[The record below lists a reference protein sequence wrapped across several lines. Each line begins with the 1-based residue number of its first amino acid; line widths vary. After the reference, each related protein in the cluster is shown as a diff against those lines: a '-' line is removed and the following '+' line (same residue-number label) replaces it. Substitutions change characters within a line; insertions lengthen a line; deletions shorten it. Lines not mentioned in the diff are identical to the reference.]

1 MKMLKINCVNLKGG
15 DTHEKKGQ
23 GCSSYLSGAIKIEL
37 VTLRSEKKTRPKN
50 SPVPFKWHSPP
61 GINKAAVIKEY
72 AFSVLLRVNGIMSF
86 SVLSSFPQNKI
97 HVIIYVSLLQ

>member
-1 MKMLKINCVNLKGG
+1 M
-15 DTHEKKGQ
+15 T
-23 GCSSYLSGAIKIEL
+23 
-37 VTLRSEKKTRPKN
+37 
-50 SPVPFKWHSPP
+50 FPP

-72 AFSVLLRVNGIMSF
+72 AFSVLLRVNGIISF